1 MSCPLSDAFMKAL
14 WGARAVV
21 GRLPVAPGF
30 ESGLRVKAIPGHSME
45 AGCTHVHPESIPTP
59 IRGTEACLAPP
70 EEAR

>member
-45 AGCTHVHPESIPTP
+45 AGGTHVPTP
-59 IRGTEACLAPP
+59 IRATEACLAPP
-70 EEAR
+70 EEAK